1 MCTLNV
7 MIAKGMVAG
16 AGSGD
21 TYGTHADAGAG
32 DGAGNGVDADAGSCG
47 AGTSVSKTIARCWEE
62 ATCYKLWYHVKSS

>member
-1 MCTLNV
+1 

-32 DGAGNGVDADAGSCG
+32 DGAGDGVDANAGSCG
-47 AGTSVSKTIARCWEE
+47 AGTSVSKMIARCWRW
-62 ATCYKLWYHVKSS
+62 C